1 MAATFDLQTV
11 MNLMSLLHRVYIITA
26 FRFAK
31 CAAGSKA
38 QVFGQL
44 HLLHAIGLTEE
55 RGLWILLLRRRLC
68 FLSSSSL
75 PFRTLDDFAH
85 NIIVERFSMC

>member
-11 MNLMSLLHRVYIITA
+11 MNLMSLLHRGYDITA
-26 FRFAK
+26 FPFAK
-31 CAAGSKA
+31 CAACTKA

-55 RGLWILLLRRRLC
+55 RGLWILLLLRHLY

-75 PFRTLDDFAH
+75 PLRTLDDLTH

>member
-44 HLLHAIGLTEE
+44 HLLHAIGLTE
-55 RGLWILLLRRRLC
+55 
-68 FLSSSSL
+68 
-75 PFRTLDDFAH
+75 
-85 NIIVERFSMC
+85 